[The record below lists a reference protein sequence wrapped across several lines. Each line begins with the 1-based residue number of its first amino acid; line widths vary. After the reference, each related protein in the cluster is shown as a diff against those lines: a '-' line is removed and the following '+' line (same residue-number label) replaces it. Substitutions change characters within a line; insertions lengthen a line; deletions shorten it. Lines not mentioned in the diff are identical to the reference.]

1 MPHKIPG
8 IEIPDSV
15 YRIPKN
21 YSGLVIVSDVD
32 RTYLNT
38 EIHSIGGLIKAA
50 FERPER
56 KSNVPGFSLLLR
68 ALRRGATDDPQKS
81 PLFFLSA
88 SPPQMGATLRSKME
102 FDGIEHEGLIL
113 KDQLRHVRSGEFKK
127 LKEQLGYKL
136 GALLSLWYFL
146 PKTARL
152 VLFGDDSESDAIVFT
167 IFSLVSSGQ
176 LSGKALY
183 ELLLHLGVYRQEAI
197 RVAWL
202 SRQFEKT
209 PTHPI
214 LAAFINLD
222 LNLAPTVFGSYAPFF
237 YATENTMQAA
247 AVAYENGMI
256 RMKALVSIAREFLL
270 RYDWSSAEIEEA
282 LLTGCRKYLYSKK
295 TALEISGAL
304 LGAEILIHP
313 LEKSS
318 LFFDIEK
325 TLKNYLPRAWGAK
338 PPKHSVEEWKKIL
351 QPKYY

>member
-1 MPHKIPG
+1 MPYKIPG

-15 YRIPKN
+15 FHIPKN
-21 YSGLVIVSDVD
+21 YSGVILVSDVD

-38 EIHSIGGLIKAA
+38 EIHSIGGLLKAA

-56 KSNVPGFSLLLR
+56 KNNVPGFSLLLR
-68 ALRRGATDDPQKS
+68 ALRRGASENPEKC

-136 GALLSLWYFL
+136 GALLSLWFFL

-152 VLFGDDSESDAIVFT
+152 VLFGDDSESDATVFT

-176 LSGKALY
+176 LNGKALY
-183 ELLLHLGVYRQEAI
+183 EFLLQLGVYRQEAM

-202 SRQFEKT
+202 SRHFEKN

-222 LNLAPTVFGSYAPFF
+222 LNLTPTTFGSYAPFF
-237 YATENTMQAA
+237 YATENTLQAA
-247 AVAYENGMI
+247 SVAFENGMI

-270 RYDWSSAEIEEA
+270 RYDWSPADLEET
-282 LLTGCRKYLYSKK
+282 LLTGCRKCLYSKK

-304 LGAEILIHP
+304 LGADILSHP
-313 LEKSS
+313 LEKSA

-325 TLKNYLPRAWGAK
+325 TLKNYLPRSWGAQT
-338 PPKHSVEEWKKIL
+338 PKHSLDEWKRIFLSKSF
-351 QPKYY
+351 